1 MADDSANE
9 PAVRLRPVCDGAGLQ
24 LSYNYNRGLSMK
36 VPAMPLPASRALS
49 AWTADGPFLS
59 FRFLK
64 AFALFQAFERRDL
77 A

>member
-1 MADDSANE
+1 MAGDSANK
-9 PAVRLRPVCDGAGLQ
+9 PAVCLRPVCDGAGLQ
-24 LSYNYNRGLSMK
+24 LSYNYGLNMK

-59 FRFLK
+59 FRFLE